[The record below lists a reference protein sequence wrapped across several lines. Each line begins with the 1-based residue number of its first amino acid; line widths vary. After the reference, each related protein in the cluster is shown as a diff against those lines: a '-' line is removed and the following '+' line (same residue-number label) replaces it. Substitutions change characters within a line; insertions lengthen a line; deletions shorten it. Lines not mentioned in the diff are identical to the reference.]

1 MRAMPQGRNHKLPGG
16 LIVSTALTL
25 AVALAAANAQLPAKP
40 NQPADLSVMSYNVH
54 GLPWPIAT
62 GRAQALK
69 AIGNR
74 LAKMRARG
82 DQPHLVLL
90 QEAFTPDAKAI
101 ARRAG
106 YPYAVTGPTRSDRAE
121 TPVDSTAQRFT
132 EGDRALKGE
141 GDGAF
146 EDSGLLVLSDYPV
159 LGVKRMP
166 YARYACAGYD
176 CLANKGAVLVRVKL
190 PGAAQPLSVIDTH
203 MNSRRAS
210 GVPHT
215 RSDTAYGW
223 QAEELRAFVSGNVPA
238 AAPAVIAGDFNIG
251 STAYRRAMITGG
263 GGVLPGAADAL
274 RTALGE
280 GLKLPDPSAAQA
292 IVRKGKD
299 WMFARGGCSTQLKL
313 ASVAVP
319 FGREPDGKSL
329 SDHFGYVAHYTVENA
344 PETCGVNPG
353 AISRSVT
360 VASRS

>member
-1 MRAMPQGRNHKLPGG
+1 MTLAA
-16 LIVSTALTL
+16 ALT
-25 AVALAAANAQLPAKP
+25 AANAQLPAQLPAKP
-40 NQPADLSVMSYNVH
+40 SQPADLSVMSYNVH
-54 GLPWPIAT
+54 GLPWPLAL
-62 GRAQALK
+62 GRAEALK
-69 AIGNR
+69 AIGDR
-74 LAKMRARG
+74 LASMRAHG

-106 YPYAVTGPTRSDRAE
+106 YPYAVNGPARSDRAA
-121 TPVDSTAQRFT
+121 TPADSAAQQFA

-159 LGVKRMP
+159 LDVKRMP

-190 PGAAQPLSVIDTH
+190 PGADQPLSVIDTH

-274 RTALGE
+274 RTALGK
-280 GLKLPDPSAAQA
+280 GLKSPDQTAAQA
-292 IVRKGKD
+292 IVKKGKD

-313 ASVAVP
+313 AGVAVP

-329 SDHFGYVAHYTVENA
+329 SDHFGYVADYTVENA
-344 PETCGVNPG
+344 PATCGVNPAG
-353 AISRSVT
+353 ISRGVT